1 MTQKIVF
8 KNKDGSIGIITP
20 SAEVLA
26 KYTLTQIAQKDTPTG
41 LPYVIIDE
49 ANLPDSRT
57 FRNAWELAE
66 DTVFDGVGSESNEF
80 PEEIEVAND

>member
-1 MTQKIVF
+1 MKRIIF
-8 KNKDGSIGIITP
+8 KNKDNSIGVIIP
-20 SAEVLA
+20 SQEVMN
-26 KYTLTQIAQKDTPTG
+26 KYTLVQIANKDVPSG
-41 LPYVIIDE
+41 LPYKIVNTSDV
-49 ANLPDSRT
+49 PSDRT